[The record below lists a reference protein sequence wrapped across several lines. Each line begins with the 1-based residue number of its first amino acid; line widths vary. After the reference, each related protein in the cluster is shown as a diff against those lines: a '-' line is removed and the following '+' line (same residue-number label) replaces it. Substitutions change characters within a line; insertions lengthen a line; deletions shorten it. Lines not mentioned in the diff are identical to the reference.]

1 MKKILFIAGG
11 IWQKSFVQYLKNKGN
26 HISIVNPISTPTT
39 VLCDYHLK
47 CDINNLEE
55 IENFILDKNPDII
68 TSDQSDISTAIVSR
82 LSHKFNLPCNPPIVI
97 DKFTDKYEIVNFAS
111 SIGIRVPK
119 TKLVKSLIDVL
130 DFDCEFPI
138 IIKPVDST
146 MSRGFIKINSSKDVN
161 EDLLAHSL
169 NFSKSNTLVA
179 QEFIDGDMVTLEG
192 VCSGSK
198 HRTLAVSR
206 KRKENYFKT
215 GIVSD
220 VRYPANYN
228 CEFLDKIISL
238 NDRYVEESGMIF
250 GLTHSEFIV
259 KEKDICL
266 IEAGARGGGA
276 GIASEIVP
284 WVSGVD
290 SYDIFYRSL
299 MGEAVDVK
307 SLKLK
312 KRSALLKYYR
322 KEDVSKEQAK
332 RISMLEGCRLFS
344 YNFTGTQ
351 FQPDINDCRYSM
363 GIYLTKNEDEMKLV
377 QKKIDN
383 ILYKKS

>member
-26 HISIVNPISTPTT
+26 HISIVNPVSTPTT
-39 VLCDYHLK
+39 ELCDYHLE
-47 CDINNLEE
+47 CDVNNSEE
-55 IENFILDKNPDII
+55 IEKFILDKNPDII
-68 TSDQSDISTAIVSR
+68 TSDQSDISTAIVSS
-82 LSHKFNLPCNPPIVI
+82 LSYKFNLPCNPPSVI
-97 DKFTDKYEIVNFAS
+97 RKFTDKYEIFNFAS
-111 SIGIRVPK
+111 SIGVRVPK

-146 MSRGFIKINSSKDVN
+146 MSRGFVKINSSKDVD

-169 NFSKSNTLVA
+169 KFSKSKTLVA

-206 KRKENYFKT
+206 KRKEEYFKA

-220 VRYPANYN
+220 VRYPADYDYK
-228 CEFLDKIISL
+228 FLDEIISL

-259 KEKDICL
+259 KEQDICL
-266 IEAGARGGGA
+266 IESGARGGGA

-299 MGEAVDVK
+299 MGEVVDVK
-307 SLKLK
+307 SLQLQE
-312 KRSALLKYYR
+312 RSALLRYYR
-322 KEDVSKEQAK
+322 KEDVNEDQAK
-332 RISMLEGCRLFS
+332 RIAKLEGCKLFS

-351 FQPDINDCRYSM
+351 FQPDVNDCRYSM
-363 GIYLTKNEDEMKLV
+363 AIYLTENDKEMKLV
-377 QKKIDN
+377 QEN
-383 ILYKKS
+383 INNIINIF